1 MRIVID
7 SFRGEA
13 PRVSPRLLPP
23 NAAQDATNARLQSGD
38 LEAWRQFALTR
49 ELDNPGTVETIYL
62 LNDVWL
68 SWEADVDVAR
78 GAIAGD
84 ESYRAYITGPD
95 VYGEPRYTDYAL
107 ATSTGSSILPVVTRP
122 LGVPNPASPPTLN
135 VEAGPSP
142 DIAVSDAG
150 DQLSSWITS
159 GTRIQPGVSVSEVE
173 EVPQGNPAPSYRLRN
188 LNNVS
193 SPAYAYRDFGVGNNA
208 VITMVSQFNP
218 TGNGAVLEA
227 SWRCACT
234 SGGAGVV
241 AKVGYP
247 FDATGGLQ
255 LLLGQSS
262 GWGGVGSWQEV
273 IPMAPLDGSGSTWY
287 TSTIT
292 VVRNANGT
300 CRATVTIADTG
311 GGVLASA
318 EITALFPIGGFC
330 GVEMVTDYQPPSA
343 EFHTL
348 YDNFAISGSGV
359 YQDATANLST
369 SYVYTFV
376 NDLDQESGPSEAS
389 VTIARADGVAVTV
402 TTPTAP
408 PSGFSSDYGIERKRI
423 YRAVTG
429 ATGTVFRFVAE
440 IPLGQ
445 ATYEDTLTDVQLG
458 EVLQTELWALPPAD
472 MRGMLALPNGIM
484 VGFSKNQLCFSAQ
497 NYPHAWPVEYRLNT
511 DTAIVGIGNID
522 NTVVIGTEAFPYLA
536 TGNDPASYSMSKL
549 EVPQACVA
557 KRSFAYLTGIG
568 VIFASPDGLLAVG
581 GNGQVRNLT
590 EGVFTRRQ
598 WQALEPETILAVAHD
613 NIYFLFSAAQIDGT
627 PAAYALDVAPTGF
640 GLVRVAFHASAVYAD
655 PLTDKLYMMLD
666 GDDEPTSP
674 YLPLPSTAPV
684 PQTVVD
690 PYFDNPGYL
699 LHFDGANGSQ
709 VFTDEHGH
717 NFTTAASTLALSTDD
732 PLFGTASLRSTNVS
746 GDVAI
751 SAVVNETIQA
761 NNACTLEGS
770 FRLGAIDSVLTV
782 AGFKTTGG
790 FPWFVGFDRE
800 QSPGRIYAV
809 FVSPLGNSG
818 PLASTCGVLLGN
830 SPYNLGNTVRRIA
843 GSYDGTTAR
852 LYLDDVLVASA
863 VVAPIGAQT
872 VEEFYVWNSDAAGF
886 LDESRVTLNA
896 ARYTSDTLTPQT
908 EPFPDAE
915 ISSEFTG
922 TTIYE
927 FDSEDGDGDM
937 VYRWR
942 GKLNL
947 LERPACFQYAQIKA
961 DDYANLMFRIFAN
974 GEQIFERVIASHDE
988 FTLPTLNE
996 YETVEIELLGTSRVR
1011 TVQIAESVE
1020 ELA

>member
-38 LEAWRQFALTR
+38 LEPWRQFALTR
-49 ELDNPGTVETIYL
+49 ELDNPGAVETIYL

-159 GTRIQPGVSVSEVE
+159 GTRIQPGVSVSEVA
-173 EVPQGNPAPSYRLRN
+173 EVPQGNPAPSYQLRN
-188 LNNVS
+188 INNVS

-273 IPMAPLDGSGSTWY
+273 VPMAELDGSGNTWY
-287 TSTIT
+287 TSTIS
-292 VVRNANGT
+292 VVRNENGT
-300 CRATVTIADTG
+300 CRVSVTITDSG
-311 GGVLASA
+311 GGVLATA
-318 EITALFPIGGFC
+318 EVTALFPIGGFC
-330 GVEMVTDYQPPSA
+330 GVEMVTDYQPPAA

-348 YDNFAISGSGV
+348 FDNFAISGSGV
-359 YQDATANLST
+359 FQDATANLST

-389 VTIARADGVAVTV
+389 VTIARADGVAVVV
-402 TTPTAP
+402 TTPTTP
-408 PSGFSSDYGIERKRI
+408 PTGYSSEYGIERKRI

-440 IPLGQ
+440 IPLAQ
-445 ATYEDTLTDVQLG
+445 ADYEDTLSDVQLG
-458 EVLQTELWALPPAD
+458 EVLQTELFALPPD
-472 MRGMLALPNGIM
+472 DLRGILALPNGIM

-536 TGNDPASYSMSKL
+536 TGNDPAAYSMSKL

-557 KRSFAYLTGIG
+557 KRSFAYLSGS
-568 VIFASPDGLLAVG
+568 VVFASPDGLLAIG
-581 GNGQVRNLT
+581 GNGQIRNLT
-590 EGVFTRRQ
+590 APVFTRRQ
-598 WQALEPETILAVAHD
+598 WQDLVPETILGVAHD
-613 NIYFLFSAAQIDGT
+613 DTYFFWYGEVPEPIDTRGLLCHFNVEQSGSVVISAIGPNGALTSGNVLVSSPSRFGGSAVDAQQIAGPYVEFAGVTGSLNGTWRAEVWMYPTVNSGQIFQLASTTGSSRLTLSTAIGTSAFLVNYVSAAGSSGGGT
-627 PAAYALDVAPTGF
+627 LGPNGVILLNQWNHIGVEYEEGSSFLYFFANGDRIAQLGPFAGNPFANDVFDSVSVGGGGIMDEVRLSFDRALYGSSYTVPTSAFFPPDFYDPSSDTSVYGGYAVDMKPDGF
-640 GLVRVAFHASAVYAD
+640 GLVPLAFHACAAYAD
-655 PLTDKLYMMLD
+655 PLTDVLQLVLD
-666 GDDEPTSP
+666 ADDEPTDA
-674 YLPLPSTAPV
+674 YLPQPSTAPS
-684 PQTVVD
+684 PD
-690 PYFDNPGYL
+690 
-699 LHFDGANGSQ
+699 
-709 VFTDEHGH
+709 
-717 NFTTAASTLALSTDD
+717 
-732 PLFGTASLRSTNVS
+732 
-746 GDVAI
+746 
-751 SAVVNETIQA
+751 AVT
-761 NNACTLEGS
+761 
-770 FRLGAIDSVLTV
+770 
-782 AGFKTTGG
+782 
-790 FPWFVGFDRE
+790 
-800 QSPGRIYAV
+800 IYA
-809 FVSPLGNSG
+809 
-818 PLASTCGVLLGN
+818 
-830 SPYNLGNTVRRIA
+830 
-843 GSYDGTTAR
+843 
-852 LYLDDVLVASA
+852 
-863 VVAPIGAQT
+863 
-872 VEEFYVWNSDAAGF
+872 
-886 LDESRVTLNA
+886 
-896 ARYTSDTLTPQT
+896 
-908 EPFPDAE
+908 
-915 ISSEFTG
+915 
-922 TTIYE
+922 
-927 FDSEDGDGDM
+927 FDSPDGDGDM

-947 LERPACFQYAQIKA
+947 LERPACFQYAQIRA
-961 DDYANLMFRIFAN
+961 EDYANLVFRIYAD
-974 GEQIFERVIASHDE
+974 GDLIFERAVLSGQE
-988 FTLPTLNE
+988 FTLPTLDE
-996 YETVEIELLGTSRVR
+996 YTEVALEVVGTSRTR
-1011 TVQIAESVE
+1011 QLQLAEAIE

>member
-38 LEAWRQFALTR
+38 IESWRQFAVTQGLG
-49 ELDNPGTVETIYL
+49 NPGPVRSIYL
-62 LNDVWL
+62 LRDAWL

-150 DQLSSWITS
+150 DQLSSWIAS

-193 SPAYAYRDFGVGNNA
+193 SPAFAYRDFGVGNNA

-262 GWGGVGSWQEV
+262 GWGGIGSWQEV
-273 IPMAPLDGSGSTWY
+273 VPMAELDGSGSTWY
-287 TSTIT
+287 TSTIS
-292 VVRNANGT
+292 VVRNENGT
-300 CRATVTIADTG
+300 CRVSVTITDSG
-311 GGVLASA
+311 GGVLATA
-318 EITALFPIGGFC
+318 EVTALFPIGGFC
-330 GVEMVTDYQPPSA
+330 GVEMVTDYQPPAA

-348 YDNFAISGSGV
+348 FDNFAISGSGV
-359 YQDATANLST
+359 FQDATANLST

-389 VTIARADGVAVTV
+389 VTIARADGVAVVV

-408 PSGFSSDYGIERKRI
+408 PTGYASDYGIERKRI

-440 IPLGQ
+440 LPLSQ
-445 ATYEDTLTDVQLG
+445 ADYEDTLSDVQLG
-458 EVLQTELWALPPAD
+458 EVLQTELFALPPD
-472 MRGMLALPNGIM
+472 DLRGILALPNGIM

-536 TGNDPASYSMSKL
+536 TGNDPAAYSMSKL
-549 EVPQACVA
+549 EVPQACVS
-557 KRSFAYLTGIG
+557 KRSFAYLTGLG
-568 VIFASPDGLLAVG
+568 VVFASPDGLLAIG

-590 EGVFTRRQ
+590 SGVFTRRQ
-598 WQALEPETILAVAHD
+598 WQALQPETLVAVAHD
-613 NIYFLFSAAQIDGT
+613 DTYFFSYGQGLQNQYAFRDTFTGDAGEAIEAHT
-627 PAAYALDVAPTGF
+627 PDVAPTGF
-640 GLVRVAFHASAVYAD
+640 VYSSPGVSLSLTGEGTVVAASATQDGTADSDESDPAFSLSLPLPYTMRLDGMTTQLSNNSEEVAFRISDTANERGIWVGLHMDSALQEYQARIIIGPLDFPSQDLRYTIDGQGPHRLEVTVNTNATLTVMVDGALVATPAISSESILQTPNRLKLYVGREPSVGVFSVLGEVGIITGEAFPAGDRGAYALDMKPDGFGLVPLGCHFVARYAD
-655 PLTDKLYMMLD
+655 PLTDELHLVLD
-666 GDDEPTSP
+666 EVEEPADA
-674 YLPLPSTAPV
+674 YLPLPSTAP
-684 PQTVVD
+684 D
-690 PYFDNPGYL
+690 P
-699 LHFDGANGSQ
+699 DG
-709 VFTDEHGH
+709 
-717 NFTTAASTLALSTDD
+717 
-732 PLFGTASLRSTNVS
+732 R
-746 GDVAI
+746 
-751 SAVVNETIQA
+751 
-761 NNACTLEGS
+761 
-770 FRLGAIDSVLTV
+770 
-782 AGFKTTGG
+782 
-790 FPWFVGFDRE
+790 
-800 QSPGRIYAV
+800 
-809 FVSPLGNSG
+809 
-818 PLASTCGVLLGN
+818 
-830 SPYNLGNTVRRIA
+830 
-843 GSYDGTTAR
+843 
-852 LYLDDVLVASA
+852 
-863 VVAPIGAQT
+863 
-872 VEEFYVWNSDAAGF
+872 
-886 LDESRVTLNA
+886 
-896 ARYTSDTLTPQT
+896 
-908 EPFPDAE
+908 
-915 ISSEFTG
+915 
-922 TTIYE
+922 TIYE
-927 FDSEDGDGDM
+927 FDSPEGEGDM

-947 LERPACFQYAQIKA
+947 LERPACFQYAQLRA
-961 DDYANLMFRIFAN
+961 EDYANLVFRIRAD
-974 GEQIFERVIASHDE
+974 GSLIFERTIAGEQE
-988 FTLPTLNE
+988 FTLPVLDE
-996 YETVEIELLGTSRVR
+996 YTEVELEVVGTSRVYSL
-1011 TVQIAESVE
+1011 QLAEAVE